1 MKTYHDSDSVATGQS
16 SIKSPDFPAGF
27 AGSAGILG
35 GEPEPPPGGTYEAQ
49 PPSSKTGALIT
60 IPLVNQF
67 LIDWAAI
74 TFKVDDPFEAVRI
87 LRLDPSLFI
96 ELESGRY
103 GYHKSLR
110 FGNISIYY
118 DGLANMGCHVDM
130 SGQGCRLYESQF
142 DDNPWHDLFVAT
154 LDNKGKFSRLDIAND
169 NVDGAL
175 DLHKLKSAVLKCEI
189 RSRFKKGNENK
200 EFSFSRNADKPDD
213 GHTLYFGKRS
223 SRVFLRFYDKAAQMG
238 VPFFWNRAEF
248 ELKKE
253 RAHKVAE
260 FLASGMPVGQ
270 LFVGTMNE
278 YLTVINL
285 DDSNISRCTVQE
297 WWLSWL
303 KSTEKIRLTTAKQV
317 KYVEEVMELV
327 KRQYAPSL
335 AMIKTH
341 LGVVSFNEY
350 LHDLLKDGLN
360 RMGMR
365 HEQMLFVS
373 SQGKADNY
381 NDDQADFEERAA
393 IMEYDGGLERKEA
406 EGASRLSLEQEHQ
419 P

>member
-1 MKTYHDSDSVATGQS
+1 MYHHVNSDSRDQCVPS
-16 SIKSPDFPAGF
+16 SPPL
-27 AGSAGILG
+27 AGIAGGTASPASG
-35 GEPEPPPGGTYEAQ
+35 GEPPA
-49 PPSSKTGALIT
+49 SKTGAPIT

-67 LIDWAAI
+67 LIDWASI
-74 TFKVDDPFEAVRI
+74 TFKIDDPFEAARI

-110 FGNISIYY
+110 FGNICIYFN
-118 DGLANMGCHVDM
+118 GLANMGCHVDM

-142 DDNPWHDLFVAT
+142 EGNPWLDLFVAT
-154 LDNKGKFSRLDIAND
+154 LDNKGKFSRLDIAHD

-175 DLHKLKSAVLKCEI
+175 DLDRLKSAILNGEI
-189 RSRFKKGNENK
+189 KSRFKKGNENK
-200 EFSFSRNADKPDD
+200 EFSLSRNTEKSDD

-223 SRVFLRFYDKAAQMG
+223 SRVFLRFYDKAAQMA

-248 ELKKE
+248 ELKDK
-253 RAHKVAE
+253 RAHKAAE
-260 FLASGMPVGQ
+260 LLASGMPVGQ
-270 LFVGTMNE
+270 LFVGIMNA

-285 DDSNISRCTVQE
+285 DDSNISRCTAQV

-303 KSTEKIRLTTAKQV
+303 QSTEKVRLTTAKQV
-317 KYVEEVMELV
+317 KYVEEIMQYV
-327 KRQYAPSL
+327 KQQYAPSL

-341 LGVVSFNEY
+341 LGVISFNEY
-350 LHDLLKDGLN
+350 LRDLLQDGSE

-393 IMEYDGGLERKEA
+393 IMEYDGGPERKDAEEA
-406 EGASRLSLEQEHQ
+406 ARLALDHEGEEQ
-419 P
+419 